1 MVEFIFSYYF
11 FYGASKG
18 NPGISGAGGLIISP
32 DRMLSINF
40 CWGLGT
46 LSNNQAEFYSLL
58 MAIQLVK
65 KNGFLLVQIYG
76 NSEIL
81 IKALNSS
88 DNPSNFALKI
98 ILQRIRDISECFV
111 KFDSFHILREL
122 NNSADVL
129 ANKACLLPQGFL
141 SINEEPRHFHSIP

>member
-18 NPGISGAGGLIISP
+18 NPGIFGAGGLIISP
-32 DRMLSINF
+32 DRMLSNNF

-58 MAIQLVK
+58 MAIQLAK
-65 KNGFLLVQIYG
+65 KNGLLSVQIYG
-76 NSEIL
+76 DSKIL

-98 ILQRIRDISECFV
+98 ILQRIRGILEYFV

-122 NNSADVL
+122 NNSTYIL

-141 SINEEPRHFHSIP
+141 NINGEPSHFYSIP